1 MSFVV
6 LILMT
11 LVVAIAIV
19 ELGIILYLDIFDSTD
34 DVLFLEID
42 ELFRIFGFF
51 FIILIGF
58 ELIETVEMYF
68 KDNIIHAEVVLLVAV
83 IAVSRKVILL
93 DLEKYD
99 NTVGL
104 LLYFDSNHPNTYYK
118 TDGFHSFA
126 SESTHNKI
134 RLLVFECVCMCDY
147 KEPKTTNSFSM
158 CSLRTVITLFSI
170 PKIM

>member
-1 MSFVV
+1 VSRNIDKAVSLVNTAKKWMSFIV

-11 LVVAIAIV
+11 LIVAIAIV
-19 ELGIILYLDIFDSTD
+19 ELGIILYLDLFDPTD

-42 ELFRIFGFF
+42 ELFRVFGFF

-68 KDNIIHAEVVLLVAV
+68 KDNVIHAEVVLLVAV

-99 NTVGL
+99 PLAIIGL
-104 LLYFDSNHPNTYYK
+104 GIIIIALGGCY
-118 TDGFHSFA
+118 
-126 SESTHNKI
+126 
-134 RLLVFECVCMCDY
+134 
-147 KEPKTTNSFSM
+147 
-158 CSLRTVITLFSI
+158 SLIKLSYRGKNV
-170 PKIM
+170 

>member
-1 MSFVV
+1 MGEEINKAVSLVHSVKRLMSFIV

-11 LVVAIAIV
+11 IIVAISIV
-19 ELGIILYLDIFDSTD
+19 ELGILLYTDLFDPTD

-68 KDNIIHAEVVLLVAV
+68 KENVIHAEVVLLVAV

-99 NTVGL
+99 PLAIIGL
-104 LLYFDSNHPNTYYK
+104 GIIIIALGGCYFLIKLSYRPRK
-118 TDGFHSFA
+118 T
-126 SESTHNKI
+126 
-134 RLLVFECVCMCDY
+134 
-147 KEPKTTNSFSM
+147 
-158 CSLRTVITLFSI
+158 
-170 PKIM
+170 

>member
-1 MSFVV
+1 MSKSIDKAVSLIHTAKKWMSFVV

-11 LVVAIAIV
+11 IIVAIAIV
-19 ELGIILYLDIFDSTD
+19 ELGIILYLDLFDPTD

-42 ELFRIFGFF
+42 ELFKIFGFF

-58 ELIETVEMYF
+58 ELVETVEMYF

-99 NTVGL
+99 PLAIIGL
-104 LLYFDSNHPNTYYK
+104 
-118 TDGFHSFA
+118 GA
-126 SESTHNKI
+126 I
-134 RLLVFECVCMCDY
+134 II
-147 KEPKTTNSFSM
+147 
-158 CSLRTVITLFSI
+158 SLGSCYWLIKQSYRV
-170 PKIM
+170 KNV

>member
-1 MSFVV
+1 MGKSIDKGVSLIHTAKKWMSFVV

-11 LVVAIAIV
+11 IIVAIAIV
-19 ELGIILYLDIFDSTD
+19 ELGIILYLDLFDPTD

-58 ELIETVEMYF
+58 ELVETVEMYF
-68 KDNIIHAEVVLLVAV
+68 KDNVIHAEVVLLVAV

-99 NTVGL
+99 PLAIIGL
-104 LLYFDSNHPNTYYK
+104 GIIIIALGGCYWLIKLSYRGKN
-118 TDGFHSFA
+118 
-126 SESTHNKI
+126 
-134 RLLVFECVCMCDY
+134 V
-147 KEPKTTNSFSM
+147 
-158 CSLRTVITLFSI
+158 
-170 PKIM
+170 

>member
-1 MSFVV
+1 MINTTKKWMSFIV

-11 LVVAIAIV
+11 IIVAIAIV
-19 ELGIILYLDIFDSTD
+19 ELAIILYMDLFDPTD

-58 ELIETVEMYF
+58 ELVETVEMYF
-68 KDNIIHAEVVLLVAV
+68 KNNVIHAEVVLLVAV

-99 NTVGL
+99 PLAIVGL
-104 LLYFDSNHPNTYYK
+104 
-118 TDGFHSFA
+118 GFIIISLGGCYWLIKLSFR
-126 SESTHNKI
+126 SGN
-134 RLLVFECVCMCDY
+134 V
-147 KEPKTTNSFSM
+147 
-158 CSLRTVITLFSI
+158 
-170 PKIM
+170 

>member
-1 MSFVV
+1 MNKSIDKSVSLIHRAKKWMSFVV

-11 LVVAIAIV
+11 VVVAIAIV
-19 ELGIILYLDIFDSTD
+19 ELGMLLYLDIFDSTD

-51 FIILIGF
+51 SIILIGF

-68 KDNIIHAEVVLLVAV
+68 KDNVIHAEVVLLVAV

-99 NTVGL
+99 PLAIIGL
-104 LLYFDSNHPNTYYK
+104 GFIILALGGCYFLIKLSYRSRN
-118 TDGFHSFA
+118 
-126 SESTHNKI
+126 
-134 RLLVFECVCMCDY
+134 V
-147 KEPKTTNSFSM
+147 
-158 CSLRTVITLFSI
+158 
-170 PKIM
+170 

>member
-1 MSFVV
+1 MVTGIDKAVSLIHLAKKWMSFIV

-11 LVVAIAIV
+11 IIVAIAIV
-19 ELGIILYLDIFDSTD
+19 ELGIILYIDLFDSTD

-58 ELIETVEMYF
+58 ELVETVEMYF
-68 KDNIIHAEVVLLVAV
+68 KDNVIHAEVVLLVAV

-99 NTVGL
+99 PLAIVGL
-104 LLYFDSNHPNTYYK
+104 GTIIIALGGCYWLIKQSYRGKN
-118 TDGFHSFA
+118 
-126 SESTHNKI
+126 
-134 RLLVFECVCMCDY
+134 V
-147 KEPKTTNSFSM
+147 
-158 CSLRTVITLFSI
+158 
-170 PKIM
+170 

>member
-1 MSFVV
+1 MSENIGKAVSLIRTAKKWMSFIV

-11 LVVAIAIV
+11 IIVAIAIV
-19 ELGIILYLDIFDSTD
+19 ELGIILYLDLFDPTD

-58 ELIETVEMYF
+58 ELIDTVEMYF
-68 KDNIIHAEVVLLVAV
+68 KDNVIHAEVVLLVAV

-99 NTVGL
+99 PIAIIGL
-104 LLYFDSNHPNTYYK
+104 GIIIVALGACYWLIKQSYK
-118 TDGFHSFA
+118 NRPA
-126 SESTHNKI
+126 
-134 RLLVFECVCMCDY
+134 
-147 KEPKTTNSFSM
+147 
-158 CSLRTVITLFSI
+158 
-170 PKIM
+170 

>member
-1 MSFVV
+1 MAKSIDKAVSLIHTAKKWMSFCV

-11 LVVAIAIV
+11 IIVAISIV
-19 ELGIILYLDIFDSTD
+19 ELGIILYLDLFDPTD

-58 ELIETVEMYF
+58 ELVETVEMYF
-68 KDNIIHAEVVLLVAV
+68 KDNVIHAEVVLLVAV

-99 NTVGL
+99 PLAIIGL
-104 LLYFDSNHPNTYYK
+104 GIIIVALGGCY
-118 TDGFHSFA
+118 
-126 SESTHNKI
+126 
-134 RLLVFECVCMCDY
+134 
-147 KEPKTTNSFSM
+147 
-158 CSLRTVITLFSI
+158 SLIKLNYRDKNV
-170 PKIM
+170 

>member
-1 MSFVV
+1 MSENIDKAVSAIHILKKWMSFIV

-11 LVVAIAIV
+11 IIVAIAIF
-19 ELGIILYLDIFDSTD
+19 ELGIILYLDLFDPTD

-58 ELIETVEMYF
+58 ELVETVEMYF

-93 DLEKYD
+93 DLEKYEPLSII
-99 NTVGL
+99 GL
-104 LLYFDSNHPNTYYK
+104 GFIIISLGGCYYFIKQSYRVKN
-118 TDGFHSFA
+118 
-126 SESTHNKI
+126 E
-134 RLLVFECVCMCDY
+134 
-147 KEPKTTNSFSM
+147 
-158 CSLRTVITLFSI
+158 
-170 PKIM
+170 

>member
-99 NTVGL
+99 PLAIIGL
-104 LLYFDSNHPNTYYK
+104 GIIIIALGGCYSLIKLSYK
-118 TDGFHSFA
+118 GR
-126 SESTHNKI
+126 N
-134 RLLVFECVCMCDY
+134 V
-147 KEPKTTNSFSM
+147 
-158 CSLRTVITLFSI
+158 
-170 PKIM
+170 

>member
-1 MSFVV
+1 MDKSIDKAVDLIHTAKKWMSFVV

-11 LVVAIAIV
+11 TIVAISIV
-19 ELGIILYLDIFDSTD
+19 ELGIILYLDVFDPTD

-58 ELIETVEMYF
+58 ELVETVEMYF
-68 KDNIIHAEVVLLVAV
+68 KDNVIHAEVVLLVAV

-99 NTVGL
+99 PLAIIGL
-104 LLYFDSNHPNTYYK
+104 GIIIIALGGCYYLLKQSSR
-118 TDGFHSFA
+118 G
-126 SESTHNKI
+126 
-134 RLLVFECVCMCDY
+134 
-147 KEPKTTNSFSM
+147 TN
-158 CSLRTVITLFSI
+158 V
-170 PKIM
+170 